1 MQFIKPKFWDL
12 KKPNLIAYLLL
23 PLCLLI
29 KINNFLIKKKFK
41 HKSSKIKT
49 ICVGNIYIGGT
60 GKTPTVLKIYE
71 LINSIKL
78 KICTAKKIHPNH
90 KDEMI
95 LLNKN
100 SKLISATNREKIIH
114 NAINKKYDLIIFD
127 DGLQDKRVDYDI
139 KFVCFDSQLW
149 IGNGFLIPAGPL
161 RETIESLI
169 KYDAVFIKHTSRQID
184 FRKKNL
190 IIKRINP
197 KIKIFNSFS
206 KIKNI
211 NNFNLNNRYLIFSG
225 IGNNKNFRNTLME
238 YKFII
243 EKEITF
249 PDHFRYNN
257 NDIIEILSIAEKKGL
272 KIITTEKDYV
282 KIPKKFKNKISFV
295 KLSLEIIEEKELIKF
310 IKSKINE
317 NN

>member
-1 MQFIKPKFWDL
+1 MKLNKPKFWDL
-12 KKPNLIAYLLL
+12 GRPNLISYI
-23 PLCLLI
+23 LI
-29 KINNFLIKKKFK
+29 PFTIIFRINNLIINNYKKLKPK
-41 HKSSKIKT
+41 EIKS

-60 GKTPTVLKIYE
+60 GKTPLT
-71 LINSIKL
+71 IKL
-78 KICTAKKIHPNH
+78 YNIISNFNKKTVVVKKYYTSH
-90 KDEMI
+90 KDEI
-95 LLNKN
+95 TLL
-100 SKLISATNREKIIH
+100 
-114 NAINKKYDLIIFD
+114 KKYTNLILGKDRKQLIIGAIKKKYQVAIFD

-184 FRKKNL
+184 FKKKNL

-225 IGNNKNFRNTLME
+225 IGNNKNFRNTLLE

>member
-1 MQFIKPKFWDL
+1 MKLNKPKFWDL
-12 KKPNLIAYLLL
+12 GRPNLISYI
-23 PLCLLI
+23 LI
-29 KINNFLIKKKFK
+29 PFTIIFRINNLIINNYKKLKPK
-41 HKSSKIKT
+41 EIKS

-60 GKTPTVLKIYE
+60 GKTPLT
-71 LINSIKL
+71 IKL
-78 KICTAKKIHPNH
+78 YNIISNFNKKTVVVKKYYTSH
-90 KDEMI
+90 KDEI
-95 LLNKN
+95 TLL
-100 SKLISATNREKIIH
+100 
-114 NAINKKYDLIIFD
+114 KKYTNLIFGKDRKQLIIRAIKKKYQVAIFD

-169 KYDAVFIKHTSRQID
+169 EYDAVFIKHTSRQID

-197 KIKIFNSFS
+197 KIKIFNSFL

-211 NNFNLNNRYLIFSG
+211 NSFNLNNRYLVFSG
-225 IGNNKNFRNTLME
+225 IGNNKNFRNTLLE

-257 NDIIEILSIAEKKGL
+257 NDIIEILSIAEKRGL
-272 KIITTEKDYV
+272 KIVTTEKDYV
-282 KIPKKFKNKISFV
+282 KIPKKFKNKISFI